1 MVPTREMERLVRS
14 MLRQKVD
21 PSYIRHYLQAEYQA
35 DDKLIDIIFRKLNVI
50 ESNDPKR
57 AAAKPSPHDRFG
69 SFFR

>member
-21 PSYIRHYLQAEYQA
+21 PGYIRHYLQAEYQA
-35 DDKLIDIIFRKLNVI
+35 DDKLIDIIFRKLNVL
-50 ESNDPKR
+50 ETGDSKQAGSAPQN
-57 AAAKPSPHDRFG
+57 DRFG